1 MRESVRDRD
10 RLEHIVEAIDNI
22 LEYTEGKS
30 LAEIEADKLKYYGI
44 VKNIEIIGEAAYK
57 LTKAYRNQHT
67 QTPWDF
73 IMKMRHVLVHDYYQ
87 IKSTEVYNVIIDD
100 LPQLRQQISEYL
112 KNTDWDE
119 WEKNTSAISES
130 AANKSLVQTA
140 VRMKRLGY
148 NADEISNITGLSV
161 DEVDAL

>member
-67 QTPWDF
+67 KTPWDY

-100 LPQLRQQISEYL
+100 LPQLRQQIAEYL